1 MTLANLKLLIK
12 TLILEAKQS
21 TKEVFVYHISDNA
34 NLSPQQ
40 LKTGVY
46 SPKFEKKG
54 LFTAPL
60 SAIKNSWAAYASG
73 KGRFGGGGRETYENM
88 TLYKLGMPKWVFD
101 EAEAKHDARANQAS
115 AENPDTAL
123 GAWGWDIETF
133 IPEDLLKHVRVAGKQ
148 TGKTKEFFKGR
159 YEDLKPVKGQ
169 KTYHGTQYTYD
180 LEGNPVQDIV
190 TYGIEPTS
198 LRQILAASD
207 ESLKFLKKE
216 ELENVVKKLQYFL
229 SPEWL
234 ENKIKEYNSERKNK
248 AKYGTRFEKEM
259 YSDFNPTLRTKQE
272 QEAEKERSTNKEA
285 AERKLSIARN
295 LLKTKS

>member
-1 MTLANLKLLIK
+1 MTLANLKRLIK
-12 TLILEAKQS
+12 TLILEAKQN

-46 SPKFEKKG
+46 SPKFEKNG

-60 SAIKNSWAAYASG
+60 NAIKNSWAAYASG
-73 KGRFGGGGRETYENM
+73 KGRFGGGGKETYENM
-88 TLYKLGMPKWVFD
+88 ALYKLGMPKWVFD
-101 EAEAKHDARANQAS
+101 EAEARHDARAQQSS
-115 AENPDTAL
+115 AEHPDTAL

-133 IPEDLLKHVRVAGKQ
+133 IPEDLLKYVRVAGKQ
-148 TGKTKEFFKGR
+148 TGKTNEFFKGR
-159 YEDLKPVKGQ
+159 YEDLKHVKGQ
-169 KTYHGTQYTYD
+169 KTYHETQYSYD
-180 LEGNPVQDIV
+180 SEGNPVRSIV

-198 LRQILAASD
+198 LRDILAASD

-234 ENKIKEYNSERKNK
+234 ENKIEEYKSQRKYK
-248 AKYGTRFEKEM
+248 AKHRTRFEQEL
-259 YSDFNPTLRTKQE
+259 YSEFNPTLRTKLE
-272 QEAEKERSTNKEA
+272 QEAEAERTTNKEA